1 MRGHLINF
9 FFFVIIL
16 NTVTGTVAYLLC
28 KLLTRIAEKAGAIRV
43 IYPMYRLV
51 MIFYTIP
58 FGWIYIYIK
67 CNRVYGSY
75 GIGDS
80 FFGTPIIFWIIQI
93 ALIVWLIGMVC
104 VIVRKLKDSYEE
116 RKAHEL
122 KMKNNMP
129 FRADEYRA
137 MLSRMYPHRNWKR
150 TQFCTNFLTRSPVV
164 VGKFS
169 PVIIIPERKYSEFQI
184 QVILM
189 HEGMHIVRLDN
200 LAKQISSVL
209 IYINWFNPYLKSY
222 TKELDEWADIACD
235 ISVCKRFLGG
245 NSKEY
250 YIALMAAKTSGH
262 SVVNPFV
269 SHLNKSN
276 ESIKRRMM
284 YMKKWK
290 DSRSKRFVSAILMA
304 TLIMGSSVTA
314 FAASSQVAGTQN
326 DVYRETCESE
336 QNASDFES
344 STEIHMI
351 PADQVDEEKWNEAVV
366 YEEDL
371 LEPLTVQKNFTWT
384 VPADNFARSAGF
396 IKQKGGQIV
405 VSCYLYS
412 ELNHRV
418 GIRRP
423 DGSQLYVIGTHQVTA
438 TFPCEKTGTYYV
450 YVENM
455 GRVDIKASGYY
466 IR

>member
-1 MRGHLINF
+1 MSWINF

-314 FAASSQVAGTQN
+314 FAASGQVADQQN
-326 DVYRETCESE
+326 NVFFETRVMDNENTDMETE
-336 QNASDFES
+336 QEIQILPSDE
-344 STEIHMI
+344 
-351 PADQVDEEKWNEAVV
+351 VDEEKWDNAVV
-366 YEEDL
+366 YDDTL
-371 LEPLTVQKNFTWT
+371 LDPLTVQKNFSWT
-384 VPADNFARSAGF
+384 VPPENFARSAGF
-396 IKQKGGQIV
+396 IKKKGSEII
-405 VSCYLYS
+405 VSCYIYS
-412 ELNHRV
+412 DLTHWV

-423 DGSQLYVIGTHQVTA
+423 DGSMAYVAGIHQITK
-438 TFPCEKTGTYYV
+438 TFKCETTGTYYV
-450 YVENM
+450 FVENR
-455 GRVDIKASGYY
+455 GRVNIKAAGYY

>member
-1 MRGHLINF
+1 MSWINF

-28 KLLTRIAEKAGAIRV
+28 KLLTWIAEKAGAIRV

-51 MIFYTIP
+51 LIFYTLP
-58 FGWIYIYIK
+58 FGWIYICIK
-67 CNRVYGSY
+67 CNQVYGSY

-80 FFGTPIIFWIIQI
+80 FFGTSIIFWIIQI
-93 ALIVWLIGMVC
+93 ALIVWLIGMVW
-104 VIVRKLKDSYEE
+104 VIVRKLKDSYGE

-150 TQFCTNFLTRSPVV
+150 IQFCTNFLTRSPVV
-164 VGKFS
+164 VGKLF

-290 DSRSKRFVSAILMA
+290 ESRSKRFVSAILMA

-314 FAASSQVAGTQN
+314 FAASSQVADQQD

-336 QNASDFES
+336 QNASYFES

-371 LEPLTVQKNFTWT
+371 LEPLTVQKHFTWT
-384 VPADNFARSAGF
+384 IPAEKFARSAGF

-423 DGSQLYVIGTHQVTA
+423 DGSQLYVLGTHQVAA

>member
-1 MRGHLINF
+1 MSWINF

-169 PVIIIPERKYSEFQI
+169 PVIISPERKYSEFQI

>member
-1 MRGHLINF
+1 MSWINF

-28 KLLTRIAEKAGAIRV
+28 KLLTWIAEKAGAIRV

-51 MIFYTIP
+51 LIFYTLS
-58 FGWIYIYIK
+58 FGWIYICIK
-67 CNRVYGSY
+67 CNQVYGSY

-80 FFGTPIIFWIIQI
+80 FFGTSIIFWIIQI
-93 ALIVWLIGMVC
+93 ALIVWLIGMVW
-104 VIVRKLKDSYEE
+104 VIVRKLKDSYGE

-150 TQFCTNFLTRSPVV
+150 IQFCTNFLTRSPVV
-164 VGKFS
+164 VGKLF

-200 LAKQISSVL
+200 LAKRISSVL

-314 FAASSQVAGTQN
+314 FAASSQVADQQN

-336 QNASDFES
+336 QNASYFES

-423 DGSQLYVIGTHQVTA
+423 DGSQLYVLGTHQVAA

-455 GRVDIKASGYY
+455 GRVNIKASGYY

>member
-1 MRGHLINF
+1 MSWINF

-28 KLLTRIAEKAGAIRV
+28 KLLTWIAEKAGAIRV

-51 MIFYTIP
+51 LIFYTLP
-58 FGWIYIYIK
+58 FGWIYICIK
-67 CNRVYGSY
+67 CNQVYGSY

-80 FFGTPIIFWIIQI
+80 FFGTSIIFWIIQI
-93 ALIVWLIGMVC
+93 ALIVWLIGMVW
-104 VIVRKLKDSYEE
+104 VIVRKLKDSYGE

-150 TQFCTNFLTRSPVV
+150 IQFCTNFLTRSPVV
-164 VGKFS
+164 VGKLFS
-169 PVIIIPERKYSEFQI
+169 VIIIPERKYSEFQI

-200 LAKQISSVL
+200 LAKRISSVL

-314 FAASSQVAGTQN
+314 FAASSQVADQQN

-336 QNASDFES
+336 QNASYFES

-423 DGSQLYVIGTHQVTA
+423 DGSQLYVLGTHQVAA

-455 GRVDIKASGYY
+455 GRVNIKASGYY

>member
-1 MRGHLINF
+1 MSWINF

-104 VIVRKLKDSYEE
+104 VIVRKLKDSYEV

-235 ISVCKRFLGG
+235 ISICKRFLGG

>member
-1 MRGHLINF
+1 MSWINF

-75 GIGDS
+75 GIDDS

>member
-1 MRGHLINF
+1 MSWINF

-93 ALIVWLIGMVC
+93 ALIVWLIVMVC

>member
-1 MRGHLINF
+1 MSWINF

-43 IYPMYRLV
+43 IYPTYRLV

>member
-1 MRGHLINF
+1 MSWINF

-16 NTVTGTVAYLLC
+16 NTVTRTVAYLLC

-93 ALIVWLIGMVC
+93 ALIIWLIGMVW

-314 FAASSQVAGTQN
+314 FAASSQVADQQN
-326 DVYRETCESE
+326 DVYRETRDVEPTIETNSVTSLE
-336 QNASDFES
+336 QYEL
-344 STEIHMI
+344 
-351 PADQVDEEKWNEAVV
+351 PADQVDEEKWENAVV
-366 YEEDL
+366 FDEAL
-371 LEPLTVQKNFTWT
+371 LEPLTVQKNFSWT
-384 VPADNFARSAGF
+384 VPAQNFARSAGF
-396 IKQKGGQIV
+396 IKQKGSSIV
-405 VSCYLYS
+405 VSCYIYS
-412 ELNHRV
+412 DLNHWV

-423 DGSQLYVIGTHQVTA
+423 NGSMLYVVGTHQVA
-438 TFPCEKTGTYYV
+438 STFKCETTGTYYV
-450 YVENM
+450 FVENR

>member
-1 MRGHLINF
+1 MSWINF

-28 KLLTRIAEKAGAIRV
+28 KLLTWIAEKAGAIRV
-43 IYPMYRLV
+43 IYSMYRLV
-51 MIFYTIP
+51 LIFYTIP
-58 FGWIYIYIK
+58 FGWIYICIK
-67 CNRVYGSY
+67 CNHVYGSY
-75 GIGDS
+75 GTGDS
-80 FFGTPIIFWIIQI
+80 FFGTSIIFWIIQI
-93 ALIVWLIGMVC
+93 ALIVWLIGMVW
-104 VIVRKLKDSYEE
+104 VIVRKLKDSYGE

-150 TQFCTNFLTRSPVV
+150 IQFCTNFLTRSPVV
-164 VGKFS
+164 VGKLF

-314 FAASSQVAGTQN
+314 FAASSQVADQQD

-336 QNASDFES
+336 QNASYFES

-371 LEPLTVQKNFTWT
+371 LEPLTVQKHFTWT
-384 VPADNFARSAGF
+384 IPAEKFARSAGF

-423 DGSQLYVIGTHQVTA
+423 DGSQLYVLGTHQVAA

>member
-1 MRGHLINF
+1 MSWINF

-28 KLLTRIAEKAGAIRV
+28 KLLTWIAEKAGAIRV
-43 IYPMYRLV
+43 IYSMYRLV
-51 MIFYTIP
+51 LIFYTIP
-58 FGWIYIYIK
+58 FGWIYICIK
-67 CNRVYGSY
+67 CNHVYGSY

-80 FFGTPIIFWIIQI
+80 FFGTSIIFWIIQI
-93 ALIVWLIGMVC
+93 ALIVWLIGMVW
-104 VIVRKLKDSYEE
+104 VIVRKLKDSYGE

-150 TQFCTNFLTRSPVV
+150 IQFCTNFLTRSPVV
-164 VGKFS
+164 VGKLF

-304 TLIMGSSVTA
+304 ALIMGSSVTA

-326 DVYRETCESE
+326 DVYRETRDLDTNNVYSNDALEMIE
-336 QNASDFES
+336 
-344 STEIHMI
+344 I
-351 PADQVDEEKWNEAVV
+351 PAEEVDEEKWSNAIV
-366 YEEDL
+366 YDESM
-371 LEPLTVQKNFTWT
+371 LEPLVVQKSFTWT
-384 VPADNFARSAGF
+384 VPPDNFARSAGF
-396 IKQKGGQIV
+396 IKQKGGQIII
-405 VSCYLYS
+405 SCYIDS
-412 ELNHRV
+412 VLNHRV

-423 DGSQLYVIGTHQVTA
+423 NGSMLCVLGTHQVTA
-438 TFPCEKTGTYYV
+438 TFPCETTGTYYV
-450 YVENM
+450 FVENM
-455 GRVDIKASGYY
+455 GRVNISASGYY

>member
-1 MRGHLINF
+1 MSWINF

-67 CNRVYGSY
+67 CNRVYRSY

-80 FFGTPIIFWIIQI
+80 FFGTTIIFWIIQI

-164 VGKFS
+164 VGKLF

-304 TLIMGSSVTA
+304 ALIMGSSVTA

>member
-1 MRGHLINF
+1 MSWINF

-28 KLLTRIAEKAGAIRV
+28 KLLTWIAEKAGAIRV
-43 IYPMYRLV
+43 IYRLV
-51 MIFYTIP
+51 LIFYTLP
-58 FGWIYIYIK
+58 FGWIYICIK
-67 CNRVYGSY
+67 CNQVYGSY

-80 FFGTPIIFWIIQI
+80 FFGTSIIFWIIQI
-93 ALIVWLIGMVC
+93 ALIVWLIGMVW
-104 VIVRKLKDSYEE
+104 VIVRKLKDSYGE

-150 TQFCTNFLTRSPVV
+150 IQFCTNFLTRSPVV
-164 VGKFS
+164 VGKLF

-200 LAKQISSVL
+200 LAKRISSVL

-314 FAASSQVAGTQN
+314 FAASSQVADQQN

-336 QNASDFES
+336 QNASYFES

-423 DGSQLYVIGTHQVTA
+423 DGSQLYVLGTHQVAA

>member
-1 MRGHLINF
+1 MSWINF

-75 GIGDS
+75 GTGDS

>member
-1 MRGHLINF
+1 MSWINF

-16 NTVTGTVAYLLC
+16 NTITGTVAYLLC

-276 ESIKRRMM
+276 ESIKRRIM

>member
-1 MRGHLINF
+1 MSWINF

-28 KLLTRIAEKAGAIRV
+28 KLLTWIAEKAGAIRV

-51 MIFYTIP
+51 LIFYTLP
-58 FGWIYIYIK
+58 FGWIYICIK
-67 CNRVYGSY
+67 CNQVYGSY

-80 FFGTPIIFWIIQI
+80 FFGTSIIFWIIQI
-93 ALIVWLIGMVC
+93 ALIVWLIGMVW
-104 VIVRKLKDSYEE
+104 VIVRKLKDSYGE

-150 TQFCTNFLTRSPVV
+150 IQFCTNFLTRSPVV
-164 VGKFS
+164 VGKLF

-200 LAKQISSVL
+200 LAKRISSVL

-314 FAASSQVAGTQN
+314 FAASSQVADQQN

-336 QNASDFES
+336 QNASYFES

-423 DGSQLYVIGTHQVTA
+423 DGSQLYVLGTHQFAA

>member
-1 MRGHLINF
+1 MSWINF

-28 KLLTRIAEKAGAIRV
+28 KLLTWIAEKAGAIRV

-51 MIFYTIP
+51 LIFYTLP
-58 FGWIYIYIK
+58 FGWIYICIK
-67 CNRVYGSY
+67 CNQVYGSY

-80 FFGTPIIFWIIQI
+80 FFGTSIIFWIIQI
-93 ALIVWLIGMVC
+93 ALIVWLIGMVW
-104 VIVRKLKDSYEE
+104 VIVRKLKDSYGE

-150 TQFCTNFLTRSPVV
+150 IQFCTNFLTRSPVV
-164 VGKFS
+164 VGKLF

-200 LAKQISSVL
+200 LAKRISSVL

-314 FAASSQVAGTQN
+314 FAASSQVADQQN

-336 QNASDFES
+336 QNASYFES

-412 ELNHRV
+412 APLS
-418 GIRRP
+418 
-423 DGSQLYVIGTHQVTA
+423 GSNTS
-438 TFPCEKTGTYYV
+438 PC
-450 YVENM
+450 
-455 GRVDIKASGYY
+455 RF
-466 IR
+466 R

>member
-1 MRGHLINF
+1 MSWINF

-284 YMKKWK
+284 YMEKWK

>member
-1 MRGHLINF
+1 M
-9 FFFVIIL
+9 
-16 NTVTGTVAYLLC
+16 
-28 KLLTRIAEKAGAIRV
+28 
-43 IYPMYRLV
+43 
-51 MIFYTIP
+51 
-58 FGWIYIYIK
+58 
-67 CNRVYGSY
+67 
-75 GIGDS
+75 
-80 FFGTPIIFWIIQI
+80 
-93 ALIVWLIGMVC
+93 IVWLIGMVC

>member
-1 MRGHLINF
+1 MSWINF

-28 KLLTRIAEKAGAIRV
+28 KLLTWIAEKAGAIRV

-51 MIFYTIP
+51 LIFYTLP
-58 FGWIYIYIK
+58 FGWIYICIK
-67 CNRVYGSY
+67 CNQVYGSY

-80 FFGTPIIFWIIQI
+80 FFGTSIIFWIIQI
-93 ALIVWLIGMVC
+93 ALIVWLIGMVW
-104 VIVRKLKDSYEE
+104 VIVRKLKDSYGE

-150 TQFCTNFLTRSPVV
+150 IQFCTNFLTRSPVV
-164 VGKFS
+164 VGKLF

-200 LAKQISSVL
+200 LAKRISSVL

-284 YMKKWK
+284 YMKKRK

-314 FAASSQVAGTQN
+314 FAASSQVADQQD

-336 QNASDFES
+336 QNASYFES

-371 LEPLTVQKNFTWT
+371 LEPLTVQKHFTWT
-384 VPADNFARSAGF
+384 IPAEKFARSAGF

-423 DGSQLYVIGTHQVTA
+423 DGSQLYVLGTHQVAA

>member
-1 MRGHLINF
+1 MSWINF

-80 FFGTPIIFWIIQI
+80 FFSTPIIFWIIQI

>member
-1 MRGHLINF
+1 MSWINF

-314 FAASSQVAGTQN
+314 FAASS
-326 DVYRETCESE
+326 
-336 QNASDFES
+336 
-344 STEIHMI
+344 
-351 PADQVDEEKWNEAVV
+351 
-366 YEEDL
+366 
-371 LEPLTVQKNFTWT
+371 
-384 VPADNFARSAGF
+384 
-396 IKQKGGQIV
+396 
-405 VSCYLYS
+405 
-412 ELNHRV
+412 
-418 GIRRP
+418 
-423 DGSQLYVIGTHQVTA
+423 
-438 TFPCEKTGTYYV
+438 
-450 YVENM
+450 
-455 GRVDIKASGYY
+455 
-466 IR
+466 

>member
-1 MRGHLINF
+1 MSWINF

-16 NTVTGTVAYLLC
+16 NTITGTVAYLLC

>member
-1 MRGHLINF
+1 MSWINF

-28 KLLTRIAEKAGAIRV
+28 KLLTWIAEKAGAIRV

-51 MIFYTIP
+51 LIFYTLP
-58 FGWIYIYIK
+58 FGWIYICIK
-67 CNRVYGSY
+67 CNQVYGSY

-80 FFGTPIIFWIIQI
+80 FFGTSIIFWIIQI
-93 ALIVWLIGMVC
+93 ALIVWLIGMVW
-104 VIVRKLKDSYEE
+104 VIVRKLKDSYGE

-150 TQFCTNFLTRSPVV
+150 IQFCTNFLTRSPVV
-164 VGKFS
+164 VGKLF

-200 LAKQISSVL
+200 LAKRISSVL

-314 FAASSQVAGTQN
+314 FAASSQVADQQD

-371 LEPLTVQKNFTWT
+371 LEPLTVQKHFTWT
-384 VPADNFARSAGF
+384 IPAEKFARSAGF

-423 DGSQLYVIGTHQVTA
+423 DGSQLYVLGTHQVAA

>member
-1 MRGHLINF
+1 MSWINF

-93 ALIVWLIGMVC
+93 ALIVWFIGMVW
-104 VIVRKLKDSYEE
+104 VIVRKLKDSYGE

-129 FRADEYRA
+129 YRADEYRA

-314 FAASSQVAGTQN
+314 FAASSQVADQQDNVYCETR
-326 DVYRETCESE
+326 DVEPTIETNSVTSLE
-336 QNASDFES
+336 QYEL
-344 STEIHMI
+344 
-351 PADQVDEEKWNEAVV
+351 PADQVDEEKWENAVV
-366 YEEDL
+366 FDEAL
-371 LEPLTVQKNFTWT
+371 LEPLTVQKNFSWT
-384 VPADNFARSAGF
+384 VPAERFARSAGF
-396 IKQKGGQIV
+396 IKQKGSSIV
-405 VSCYLYS
+405 VSCYIYS
-412 ELNHRV
+412 DLNHWV

-423 DGSQLYVIGTHQVTA
+423 NGSMLYVVGTHQVA
-438 TFPCEKTGTYYV
+438 STFKCETTGTYYV
-450 YVENM
+450 FVENR

>member
-1 MRGHLINF
+1 MSWINF

-262 SVVNPFV
+262 SVVNPFA

>member
-1 MRGHLINF
+1 MSWINF

-104 VIVRKLKDSYEE
+104 VIVRKLKDGYEE

>member
-1 MRGHLINF
+1 MSWINF

-28 KLLTRIAEKAGAIRV
+28 KLLTWIAEKAGAIRV

-51 MIFYTIP
+51 LIFYTLP
-58 FGWIYIYIK
+58 FGWIYICIK
-67 CNRVYGSY
+67 CNHVYGSY

-80 FFGTPIIFWIIQI
+80 FFGTSIIFWIIQI
-93 ALIVWLIGMVC
+93 ALIVWLIGMVW
-104 VIVRKLKDSYEE
+104 VIVRKLKDSYGE

-150 TQFCTNFLTRSPVV
+150 IQFCTNFLTRSPVV
-164 VGKFS
+164 VGKLF

-290 DSRSKRFVSAILMA
+290 ESRSKRFVSAILMA

-314 FAASSQVAGTQN
+314 FAASSQVADQQN
-326 DVYRETCESE
+326 DVYRETRDVEPTIETNSVKSLE
-336 QNASDFES
+336 QYEL
-344 STEIHMI
+344 
-351 PADQVDEEKWNEAVV
+351 PADQVDEEKWENAVV
-366 YEEDL
+366 FDEAL
-371 LEPLTVQKNFTWT
+371 LEPLTVQKNFSWT
-384 VPADNFARSAGF
+384 VPAQNFARSAGF
-396 IKQKGGQIV
+396 IKQKGSSIV
-405 VSCYLYS
+405 VSCYIYS
-412 ELNHRV
+412 DLNHWV

-423 DGSQLYVIGTHQVTA
+423 NGSMLYVVGTHQVA
-438 TFPCEKTGTYYV
+438 STFKCETTGTYYV
-450 YVENM
+450 FVENR

>member
-1 MRGHLINF
+1 MSWINF

-28 KLLTRIAEKAGAIRV
+28 KLLTWIAEKAGAIRV
-43 IYPMYRLV
+43 IYSMYRLV
-51 MIFYTIP
+51 LIFYTLP
-58 FGWIYIYIK
+58 FGWIYICIK
-67 CNRVYGSY
+67 CNHVYGSY

-80 FFGTPIIFWIIQI
+80 FFGTSIIFWIIQI
-93 ALIVWLIGMVC
+93 ALIVWLIGMVW
-104 VIVRKLKDSYEE
+104 VIVRKLKDSYGE

-150 TQFCTNFLTRSPVV
+150 IQFCTNFLTRSPVV
-164 VGKFS
+164 VGKLF

-314 FAASSQVAGTQN
+314 FAASGQVAAQQN

-366 YEEDL
+366 YDEDL

-396 IKQKGGQIV
+396 IKQKGGQII

-412 ELNHRV
+412 DLNHRV

-455 GRVDIKASGYY
+455 GRVNIKASGYY

>member
-1 MRGHLINF
+1 MSWINF

-16 NTVTGTVAYLLC
+16 NTITRTVAYLLC

>member
-1 MRGHLINF
+1 MSWINF

-122 KMKNNMP
+122 KMKKNMP

>member
-1 MRGHLINF
+1 MSWINF

-16 NTVTGTVAYLLC
+16 NTITGTVAYLLC

-150 TQFCTNFLTRSPVV
+150 TQFFTNFLTRSPVV

>member
-1 MRGHLINF
+1 MSWINF

-455 GRVDIKASGYY
+455 GHVDIKASGYY

>member
-1 MRGHLINF
+1 MSWINF

-189 HEGMHIVRLDN
+189 HEGMYIVRLDN